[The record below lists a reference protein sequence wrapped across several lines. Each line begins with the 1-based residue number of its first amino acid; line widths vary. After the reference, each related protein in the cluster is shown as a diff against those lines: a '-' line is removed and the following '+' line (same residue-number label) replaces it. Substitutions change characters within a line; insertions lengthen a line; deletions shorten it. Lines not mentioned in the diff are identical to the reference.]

1 MRVRLRGFATDKGE
15 SVSRPLVIR
24 TTALVVL
31 YTIAL
36 LTYRLS
42 GNPGLFA
49 AAIGL
54 VMLGAAW
61 VSPFALTRFS
71 EPSPGAADADIETL
85 SAIEIE
91 LGQLEQQYWQDREQV
106 SAIEDYTG
114 DGEQRG

>member
-1 MRVRLRGFATDKGE
+1 M
-15 SVSRPLVIR
+15 IR

-54 VMLGAAW
+54 VVLGSAW
-61 VSPFALTRFS
+61 VSPFVLTRFS
-71 EPSPGAADADIETL
+71 EPGAAADADIETL

-91 LGQLEQQYWQDREQV
+91 LGQLEQQYWQDREHV

-114 DGEQRG
+114 DAEPRT